1 VTGTELDADGLPLLP
16 ALPGGRP
23 LATAAKSLARLVMSV
38 RTGVLTVRT
47 SDLTAMVVF
56 LDREPIDGVA
66 VQGERRLT
74 GPDVLDE
81 IADVP
86 VEDMSLTEVEPALA
100 RVLGSYFLPTTLRAV
115 PAAVVVAEDFVRSL
129 ARPGQRGCVAVRA
142 AAGLGLVF
150 VASGRVLLA
159 YSASGE
165 ATGGFEQVAP
175 LLADPEATLWAKLGP
190 ELAGVDMALE
200 AAETRVAP
208 APPVEQEPAAP
219 PPVLTGYFPHEGGG
233 KQDEPPDGE
242 LIDAVLAEVRQA
254 LGPHAVRVERI
265 FERAEPTA
273 AGLRAAAESLPEQR
287 IRLIGRAA
295 LETAASRA
303 LAVLDRR

>member
-1 VTGTELDADGLPLLP
+1 VTRTELDADGLPLLP

-23 LATAAKSLARLVMSV
+23 VATAAKSLARLVMSV

-47 SDLTAMVVF
+47 SELTAMVVF
-56 LDREPIDGVA
+56 LDREPIDGLA
-66 VQGERRLT
+66 ITGEHRLT

-129 ARPGQRGCVAVRA
+129 ARPGQRGCVAIRA
-142 AAGLGLVF
+142 ATGLGLVF

-159 YSASGE
+159 YRADGE
-165 ATGGFEQVAP
+165 ATGGFEQIAP
-175 LLADPEATLWAKLGP
+175 LLSDPDATLWARLGVLP
-190 ELAGVDMALE
+190 EQPVSPDRSVPAMPEGEARLAPTVLLDAR
-200 AAETRVAP
+200 ATRASPERAGDV
-208 APPVEQEPAAP
+208 V
-219 PPVLTGYFPHEGGG
+219 
-233 KQDEPPDGE
+233 PDGD
-242 LIDAVLAEVRQA
+242 LLDAVLAEVRQV

-265 FERAEPTA
+265 FELAEPTA

>member
-16 ALPGGRP
+16 ALPGGQP
-23 LATAAKSLARLVMSV
+23 VATAARSLARLVMSV
-38 RTGVLTVRT
+38 RTGVLAVRT
-47 SDLTAMVVF
+47 TELTAMVVV

-66 VQGERRLT
+66 IQGERRLT

-129 ARPGQRGCVAVRA
+129 ARPGQRGCVAISA
-142 AAGLGLVF
+142 ATGLGLVF

-159 YSASGE
+159 YRADGE
-165 ATGGFEQVAP
+165 TTGGFEQVAP
-175 LLADPEATLWAKLGP
+175 LLADPDATLWARLGP
-190 ELAGVDMALE
+190 ELAGLPEPTAE
-200 AAETRVAP
+200 AAPTSASP
-208 APPVEQEPAAP
+208 EPAVVAEPQPQPQPAVYAAP
-219 PPVLTGYFPHEGGG
+219 EAEAPLAPTQP
-233 KQDEPPDGE
+233 E
-242 LIDAVLAEVRQA
+242 LLDAVLAEVRHV
-254 LGPHAVRVERI
+254 LGPHAIRVERI
-265 FERAEPTA
+265 FERAEPTPD
-273 AGLRAAAESLPEQR
+273 GLRAAAESLPDQR

-295 LETAASRA
+295 LETAAGRA

>member
-23 LATAAKSLARLVMSV
+23 VATAARSLARLVMSV
-38 RTGVLTVRT
+38 RTGVLAVRT
-47 SDLTAMVVF
+47 TELTAMVVF

-66 VQGERRLT
+66 IQGERRLT

-129 ARPGQRGCVAVRA
+129 ARPGQRGCVAIRT

-159 YSASGE
+159 YRADGE
-165 ATGGFEQVAP
+165 TTGGFEQVAP
-175 LLADPEATLWAKLGP
+175 LLADPDATLWARLGP
-190 ELAGVDMALE
+190 ELAGLPETTAE
-200 AAETRVAP
+200 AAPIRASP
-208 APPVEQEPAAP
+208 EPAVVAEPQPQPAVYAAP
-219 PPVLTGYFPHEGGG
+219 EAEAPLAPTQP
-233 KQDEPPDGE
+233 E
-242 LIDAVLAEVRQA
+242 LLDAVLAEVRHV
-254 LGPHAVRVERI
+254 LGPHAIRVERI
-265 FERAEPTA
+265 FERAEPTPD
-273 AGLRAAAESLPEQR
+273 GLRAAAESLPEQR
-287 IRLIGRAA
+287 IRLIGRPA
-295 LETAASRA
+295 LETAAGRA